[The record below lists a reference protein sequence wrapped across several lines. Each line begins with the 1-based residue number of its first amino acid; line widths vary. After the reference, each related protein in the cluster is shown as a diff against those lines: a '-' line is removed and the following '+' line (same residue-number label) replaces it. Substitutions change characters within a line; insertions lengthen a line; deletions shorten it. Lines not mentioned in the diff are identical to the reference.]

1 MTEQEILK
9 IMAEVKRQVEADA
22 RASKAYRYEDMRER
36 KIKEIYVFYPEI
48 AELTAGKFKELWDA
62 A

>member
-1 MTEQEILK
+1 MTETEILK
-9 IMAEVKRQVEADA
+9 IMAEAKRQVEADA
-22 RASKAYRYEDMRER
+22 RASKAYEDMRER
-36 KIKEIYVFYPEI
+36 KVKEMYVFYPEI

>member
-9 IMAEVKRQVEADA
+9 IMAEAKRQIEADA

-36 KIKEIYVFYPEI
+36 QVLNFSMTHIR
-48 AELTAGKFKELWDA
+48 
-62 A
+62 

>member
-1 MTEQEILK
+1 MGLI
-9 IMAEVKRQVEADA
+9 
-22 RASKAYRYEDMRER
+22 

>member
-9 IMAEVKRQVEADA
+9 IMAETKRQVEADA
-22 RASKAYRYEDMRER
+22 RASKTYRYEDMRER
-36 KIKEIYVFYPEI
+36 KIKEILFYPEI